1 MRVGSLR
8 SFLEGTETMG
18 TCGPIKMMSEK
29 HGPCIRPR
37 KRCNSLTQ
45 ILYKSGHLKLPWHG
59 PTPTYHMKYGMI
71 HLLLL
76 LTQYKQTN
84 IDIYLLIY
92 KFLKIFMVIM
102 YVMEC
107 MIHMHVEVKGQLW
120 GLSPI
125 FPPFFCFQRSKTS
138 YLACMASPFTH

>member
-1 MRVGSLR
+1 
-8 SFLEGTETMG
+8 MG

-29 HGPCIRPR
+29 QGPCIRPR

-45 ILYKSGHLKLPWHG
+45 ILYKSGHLKLLWHG

-92 KFLKIFMVIM
+92 KFLKIFMIIM
-102 YVMEC
+102 YVMEMVTC
-107 MIHMHVEVKGQLW
+107 M
-120 GLSPI
+120 
-125 FPPFFCFQRSKTS
+125 
-138 YLACMASPFTH
+138 